1 MNFAEEI
8 LVRLLAETSAKVC
21 VENHVG
27 EIKESVM
34 KKYLLQLII
43 ISSVVS
49 SQDFFLLAVGFL
61 GHLNYLI
68 QHTLKYVII
77 HLLLIIME
85 MTIIRCT
92 ISAMMEI

>member
-43 ISSVVS
+43 IS
-49 SQDFFLLAVGFL
+49 Q
-61 GHLNYLI
+61 LN
-68 QHTLKYVII
+68 
-77 HLLLIIME
+77 
-85 MTIIRCT
+85 
-92 ISAMMEI
+92 S